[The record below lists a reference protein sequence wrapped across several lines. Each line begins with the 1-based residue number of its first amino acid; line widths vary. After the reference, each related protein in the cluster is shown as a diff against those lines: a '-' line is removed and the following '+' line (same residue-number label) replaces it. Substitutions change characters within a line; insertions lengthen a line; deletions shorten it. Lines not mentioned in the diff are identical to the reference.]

1 MSTACPTCQYINKE
15 SARVC
20 TKCGALI
27 SSGAPLSTTMQRPAN
42 QPSSSNGNGTSSA
55 TTSFGSVNTNQPTRL
70 PPPPPPPPPAS
81 YTKSEV
87 NKVVL
92 PAPVVKTSGVGG
104 LIIVIVIVALM
115 AGGGFLYFIKGVD
128 APEVISPLPSP
139 ASPVASEAPTTPA
152 VAKKE
157 EIILTIPSD
166 FSVEAPSEAR
176 TILTSMLVDA
186 MNPMKLAEA
195 KGILEQLPKPVSG
208 DRKIARSLNE
218 RGLESFNKEN
228 YLDAI
233 EFFKQAIAS
242 DSADVE
248 VRNNYVYALAKA
260 MKTAD
265 AEREAGILLT
275 YAPGRSSGWANL
287 GEIYAN
293 KGHATL
299 ASSALIVA
307 FQFSSNK
314 DKTLTYLKEKSAAV
328 DNPVF
333 AESAQIALN
342 KLANQ

>member
-70 PPPPPPPPPAS
+70 PPPPPPPAS

>member
-15 SARVC
+15 SPRVC
-20 TKCGALI
+20 IKCGALI
-27 SSGAPLSTTMQRPAN
+27 SSGAPLSTNMLRPAN
-42 QPSSSNGNGTSSA
+42 QPPSSNGNGTSSA
-55 TTSFGSVNTNQPTRL
+55 TTSFGSVNSNQPTRL
-70 PPPPPPPPPAS
+70 PPPPPPPPAS

-92 PAPVVKTSGVGG
+92 PAPVVKTSGVGR
-104 LIIVIVIVALM
+104 LIFVNVIVALLG
-115 AGGGFLYFIKGVD
+115 GGGFLYFIKGVD

-139 ASPVASEAPTTPA
+139 ASPGASEAPTTPA

-176 TILTSMLVDA
+176 RILTSMLVDA
-186 MNPMKLAEA
+186 MNPIKLAEA
-195 KGILEQLPKPVSG
+195 KGILEQLAKPVSG

-218 RGLESFNKEN
+218 KGLESFNKEN

-242 DSADVE
+242 DSADIE

-287 GEIYAN
+287 GEIYAT